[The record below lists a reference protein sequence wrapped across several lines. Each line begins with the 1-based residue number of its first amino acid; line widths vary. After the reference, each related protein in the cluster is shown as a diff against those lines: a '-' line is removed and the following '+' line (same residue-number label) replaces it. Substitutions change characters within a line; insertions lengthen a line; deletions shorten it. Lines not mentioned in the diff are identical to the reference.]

1 MIISGPINH
10 KSIAPQIPP
19 VYAEQLSPSSKG
31 TDPLYIYLNVSILA
45 LPSIKTVDLQFTADY
60 FINMRWYDH
69 RLAFKDLNDKAVLNG
84 VNTLDL
90 VRIWTPAL
98 KFLNALGL
106 QNKSIIYHLLN
117 FLDIFLLAGPYQT
130 VVDDLNVCTIILENP
145 PTFDDYFKSIECK

>member
-1 MIISGPINH
+1 M
-10 KSIAPQIPP
+10 
-19 VYAEQLSPSSKG
+19 YAEQLSPSSKG
-31 TDPLYIYLNVSILA
+31 TDPLYIHLNVSILA
-45 LPSIKTVDLQFTADY
+45 LPDIRTVDLQFTADY

-106 QNKSIIYHLLN
+106 Q
-117 FLDIFLLAGPYQT
+117 YQ
-130 VVDDLNVCTIILENP
+130 L
-145 PTFDDYFKSIECK
+145 

>member
-1 MIISGPINH
+1 M
-10 KSIAPQIPP
+10 
-19 VYAEQLSPSSKG
+19 YAEQLSPSSKVILASHWSILLILFSHWSILQG
-31 TDPLYIYLNVSILA
+31 TDPLYIHLNVSILA
-45 LPSIKTVDLQFTADY
+45 LPDIRTVDLQFTADY

-106 QNKSIIYHLLN
+106 QNQL
-117 FLDIFLLAGPYQT
+117 
-130 VVDDLNVCTIILENP
+130 
-145 PTFDDYFKSIECK
+145 

>member
-1 MIISGPINH
+1 MY
-10 KSIAPQIPP
+10 IALQVPP

-45 LPSIKTVDLQFTADY
+45 LPSIRTVDLQFTADY

-98 KFLNALGL
+98 KFLNALGM
-106 QNKSIIYHLLN
+106 QICNKVIVYLSALFSWHFPGL
-117 FLDIFLLAGPYQT
+117 
-130 VVDDLNVCTIILENP
+130 
-145 PTFDDYFKSIECK
+145 

>member
-1 MIISGPINH
+1 M
-10 KSIAPQIPP
+10 
-19 VYAEQLSPSSKG
+19 YAEQLSPSSKG

-45 LPSIKTVDLQFTADY
+45 LPSIRTVDLQFTADY

-98 KFLNALGL
+98 KFLNALGM
-106 QNKSIIYHLLN
+106 QICNKVNYLFIC
-117 FLDIFLLAGPYQT
+117 FIFLAFSLIAGPYQT
-130 VVDDLNVCTIILENP
+130 VVDDLNTCTIILENP
-145 PTFDDYFKSIECK
+145 PTFDDYFKSIECE

>member
-1 MIISGPINH
+1 MY
-10 KSIAPQIPP
+10 IALQVPP

-45 LPSIKTVDLQFTADY
+45 LPSIRTVDLQFTADY

-98 KFLNALGL
+98 KFLNALGM
-106 QNKSIIYHLLN
+106 QTYNKVIIYLSALFSWHFPWLQVRTKLWSM
-117 FLDIFLLAGPYQT
+117 I
-130 VVDDLNVCTIILENP
+130 
-145 PTFDDYFKSIECK
+145 

>member
-1 MIISGPINH
+1 MYSPMIISGSINH
-10 KSIAPQIPP
+10 KSITPQIPP

-45 LPSIKTVDLQFTADY
+45 LPSIRTVDLQFTADY

-98 KFLNALGL
+98 KFLNALGM
-106 QNKSIIYHLLN
+106 QVCNKVIIYLSALFSWN
-117 FLDIFLLAGPYQT
+117 FP
-130 VVDDLNVCTIILENP
+130 
-145 PTFDDYFKSIECK
+145 

>member
-45 LPSIKTVDLQFTADY
+45 LPSIRTVDLQFTADY
-60 FINMRWYDH
+60 FIN
-69 RLAFKDLNDKAVLNG
+69 KDLNDKAVLNG

-106 QNKSIIYHLLN
+106 PI
-117 FLDIFLLAGPYQT
+117 
-130 VVDDLNVCTIILENP
+130 
-145 PTFDDYFKSIECK
+145 